1 MARVLIVGGSDA
13 GISAALRARE
23 LDSAVEVTVLL
34 ADAYP
39 NFSICGLPYYLS
51 GDVPDWRSLAHRS
64 VEELEHAGIELLLE
78 HRVEEVDA
86 TTQTVVT
93 RGGRHRYDRLVVATG
108 AEPVRPPIPGL
119 EHEGVHQLLTIGDAR
134 LLDEVLARGPE
145 RAVIVGAGYIGL
157 EMAEA
162 LRARGLDVT
171 LVEQL
176 PAVLPTVDREL
187 GELVREELQRN
198 GVLVLTDSTVSAI
211 EEHGA
216 RLVVL
221 GDHLR
226 KEADVVLVVVGVR
239 PSVELG
245 RAAGIPLGPHCA
257 LQVDRRMETA
267 LPDVFAAGDCTVT
280 YHRLL
285 ETDTYL
291 PLGTTAHKQG
301 RIAGEN
307 AAGGDRRYDG
317 SLGTQVVKVFEL
329 AIARTGFRDAEATEA
344 GLEPLTIGTAGF
356 DHRAYYPHA
365 HEIAVRL
372 TGERPSGRLLG
383 AQMLGHV
390 DAQVAKRI
398 DIVATALYSGL
409 SVDAINALDLSYT
422 PPFGSPWDVAQTAA
436 QAWEHGRHV
445 TAK

>member
-119 EHEGVHQLLTIGDAR
+119 EHEGVHQLHTIGDAR

-216 RLVVL
+216 RLIVL
-221 GDHLR
+221 GEHLR

-239 PSVELG
+239 PSVEQQAFPLAPTVRCRSTGAWRPRSPTSSQQATAPSPITGSSRPTHTSRSVRPHTSRAGSPG
-245 RAAGIPLGPHCA
+245 RTRSVAIAAT
-257 LQVDRRMETA
+257 TA
-267 LPDVFAAGDCTVT
+267 LSAPRSSRSSSSRSPGPGSATRRRQRPD
-280 YHRLL
+280 
-285 ETDTYL
+285 
-291 PLGTTAHKQG
+291 
-301 RIAGEN
+301 
-307 AAGGDRRYDG
+307 
-317 SLGTQVVKVFEL
+317 
-329 AIARTGFRDAEATEA
+329 
-344 GLEPLTIGTAGF
+344 
-356 DHRAYYPHA
+356 
-365 HEIAVRL
+365 
-372 TGERPSGRLLG
+372 
-383 AQMLGHV
+383 
-390 DAQVAKRI
+390 
-398 DIVATALYSGL
+398 
-409 SVDAINALDLSYT
+409 
-422 PPFGSPWDVAQTAA
+422 
-436 QAWEHGRHV
+436 
-445 TAK
+445 